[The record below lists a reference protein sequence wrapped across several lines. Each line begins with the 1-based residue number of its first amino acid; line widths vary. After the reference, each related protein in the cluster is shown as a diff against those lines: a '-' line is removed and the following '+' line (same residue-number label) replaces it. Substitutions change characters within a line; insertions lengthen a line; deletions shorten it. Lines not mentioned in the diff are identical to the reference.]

1 MLSELMHTI
10 YSKRHS
16 LQGGVMYKM
25 RLTQESEAFEE
36 KKVRI
41 LCLNILYRAHIYT
54 YHAQKI

>member
-1 MLSELMHTI
+1 MHTI